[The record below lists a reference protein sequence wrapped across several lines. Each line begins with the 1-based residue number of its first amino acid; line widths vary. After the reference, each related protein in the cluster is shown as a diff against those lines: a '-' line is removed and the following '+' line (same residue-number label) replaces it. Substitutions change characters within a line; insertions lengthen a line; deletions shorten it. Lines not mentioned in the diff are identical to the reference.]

1 MSLFCITNTWTS
13 FILPLHGKHF
23 FKDPRKFISTSSYGN
38 RLEYIQIILG
48 AVSIY
53 SLTIL
58 WMTDLGMHQH
68 AFLYH
73 FPISRTAEH
82 QTNHLKAE
90 WDPKASSVSTRLSE
104 FATESNRL
112 RNKHAHR
119 KYSNS
124 FLGVKQT
131 THSRESY
138 VSTCNEVCPR
148 KILPPHFFTAHFTK
162 APPPTKK
169 TRMPALLFSSPLQA
183 VWV

>member
-1 MSLFCITNTWTS
+1 MNDWLGDASTRFPLSFPHIT
-13 FILPLHGKHF
+13 
-23 FKDPRKFISTSSYGN
+23 
-38 RLEYIQIILG
+38 
-48 AVSIY
+48 Y
-53 SLTIL
+53 SRAP
-58 WMTDLGMHQH
+58 DKPSKGGMR
-68 AFLYH
+68 
-73 FPISRTAEH
+73 S
-82 QTNHLKAE
+82 
-90 WDPKASSVSTRLSE
+90 KASSVSTRLSE

-162 APPPTKK
+162 APPPPPPRKQECQHYFFHLPYRLYEFKRTLKWAK
-169 TRMPALLFSSPLQA
+169 LAEIKLSDCLQRKHS
-183 VWV
+183 WP

>member
-1 MSLFCITNTWTS
+1 MENIFLKTQE
-13 FILPLHGKHF
+13 
-23 FKDPRKFISTSSYGN
+23 KFISTSSYGN

-90 WDPKASSVSTRLSE
+90 WDPKLHLSAHGSPSLPLKVTDSGTNMLTGNT
-104 FATESNRL
+104 ATL
-112 RNKHAHR
+112 
-119 KYSNS
+119 
-124 FLGVKQT
+124 FWGVKQT

-162 APPPTKK
+162 APPHHQENKNASTTFFISLTGCMSLKEH
-169 TRMPALLFSSPLQA
+169 
-183 VWV
+183 